1 MHRIE
6 EKIVLEKS
14 HENKEMYLKAIWL
27 LEEDGIRPIHAS
39 EVAKLLR
46 ISLPSTTEMLKKLA
60 QRGFLSYSGRGG
72 IELKSSGRK
81 IAEKIVRNLRLT
93 ELLFRDVLKIDYES
107 ESVCRLEHAITD
119 EVALAV
125 RKLLKNPKKCPHGK
139 AIPGI

>member
-14 HENKEMYLKAIWL
+14 HENEEMYLKAIWL
-27 LEEDGIRPIHAS
+27 LEEGGIRPIHAS

-60 QRGFLSYSGRGG
+60 KRGLLRYSGRDG

-93 ELLFRDVLKIDYES
+93 ELLFRDVLKIDHDS
-107 ESVCRLEHAITD
+107 ESVCRFEHVITD
-119 EVALAV
+119 EIAGALK
-125 RKLLKNPKKCPHGK
+125 KLLKNPKKCPHGK
-139 AIPGI
+139 TIPEI

>member
-1 MHRIE
+1 MHHIR

-14 HENKEMYLKAIWL
+14 HENEEMYLKAIWL
-27 LEEDGIRPIHAS
+27 LEEDGIKPIHAS
-39 EVAKLLR
+39 EIAKLLR

-60 QRGFLSYSGRGG
+60 KRGMLGYSGRGG
-72 IELKSSGRK
+72 VELKAKGRK

-93 ELLFRDVLKIDYES
+93 EVLFRDVLKIDYES

-125 RKLLKNPKKCPHGK
+125 RKLLKNPEKCPHGK
-139 AIPGI
+139 GIPAI